1 MFSVDRRTGEVRV
14 ARPIDRET
22 SSGEIRLAVT
32 IEDEVGG
39 GEDEEEEEDEVTQTG
54 SPNVVRVPI
63 SVIVLVRV

>member
-39 GEDEEEEEDEVTQTG
+39 GEDEEEEDEVTPTG

-63 SVIVLVRV
+63 SVIVLVRI